1 MPRFPVDNG
10 TITVVRTRKRY
21 LSLAASLVLLSSVAC
36 SGSDGAE
43 ETKAPAGPV
52 PEGFENFYAQQLD
65 WGDCEPYA
73 DDAMARQVFS
83 GDGLECARLTVP
95 LSYEAPQG
103 KTINVGLL
111 RKQASDPD
119 QRIGSLVLNPGGPGG
134 SGMMTAAQLAGTIA
148 NTELGKRFDLVGF
161 DPRGI
166 GASEPVIECRTDAE
180 MDADRADTSSMDG
193 VDDVADAEQDAK
205 EFARSCAERTEHGE
219 EMLANLGTRDVVRDI
234 DVMRSALGDEKLTY
248 LGYSYGT
255 RIGYT
260 YAETFPGNVRAL
272 LLDGAIDPEQDMLD
286 SLVGQAE
293 GFGNTFDR
301 FVEWC
306 VSRNDCALGRDSGK
320 AVEAYQGLVR
330 PLLDEPVTLPDGRV
344 LTYDDATTGTVA
356 ALYSQQLWPTLN
368 QGLNGLKQ
376 DNGAMLMAL
385 ADTYYERGPDGK
397 YSSTQEGLVAIRC
410 VDDPPVTDQAKIEEA
425 QARYLELAEFLDPG
439 LPPSSARDACAFW
452 PVEHTSEP
460 HLPDVEGIPPALVIS
475 STDDPAT
482 PYQAG
487 VNLAEAIGGRLLTF
501 EGAQHTAF
509 LTAGNQCVDE
519 AGTAYLVEGTLPPEG
534 TRCG

>member
-1 MPRFPVDNG
+1 M
-10 TITVVRTRKRY
+10 RTRKRY
-21 LSLAASLVLLSSVAC
+21 LSLAAGLVLLSSVAAC

-43 ETKAPAGPV
+43 EPTVPAGPV
-52 PEGFENFYAQQLD
+52 PEGLEEFYAQRLE

-73 DDAMARQVFS
+73 DNALAQQAFS
-83 GDGLECARLTVP
+83 GEGLECARLTVP
-95 LSYEAPQG
+95 LSYDAPQG
-103 KTINVGLL
+103 KTITVGLL
-111 RKQASDPD
+111 RKQASEPD
-119 QRIGSLVLNPGGPGG
+119 QRIGSLIMNPGGPGG
-134 SGMMTAAQLAGTIA
+134 SGMIAAAQLSGTVSG
-148 NTELGKRFDLVGF
+148 TELGKRFDLVGF

-180 MDADRADTSSMDG
+180 MDAERADLSSMDG
-193 VDDVADAEQDAK
+193 VNDVADAERDAK
-205 EFARSCAERTEHGE
+205 EFAQACAERTEHGE

-272 LLDGAIDPEQDMLD
+272 LLDGAIDPEQDMLE
-286 SLVGQAE
+286 SLIGQAE
-293 GFGNTFDR
+293 GFANTFDR

-306 VSRNDCALGRDSGK
+306 VARDDCALGRDK
-320 AVEAYQGLVR
+320 AEAVGAYQDLVR
-330 PLLDEPVTLPDGRV
+330 PLLDDPVTLPDGRTM
-344 LTYDDATTGTVA
+344 TYNDATTGTVA

-368 QGLNGLKQ
+368 QGLNGLRQ
-376 DNGAMLMAL
+376 DNGIMLMAL
-385 ADTYYERGPDGK
+385 ADSYYERGPDGK
-397 YSSTQEGLVAIRC
+397 YSSTYEGLIAIRC

-425 QARYLELAEFLDPG
+425 QAEYLEKAEFLDPG

-460 HLPDVEGIPPALVIS
+460 HLPDVDGIPPALVIS

-487 VNLAEAIGGRLLTF
+487 VNLAKALGGRLLTF

-509 LTAGNQCVDE
+509 LTAGDRCVDE
-519 AGTAYLVEGTLPPEG
+519 AGVAYLVDGELPPEG